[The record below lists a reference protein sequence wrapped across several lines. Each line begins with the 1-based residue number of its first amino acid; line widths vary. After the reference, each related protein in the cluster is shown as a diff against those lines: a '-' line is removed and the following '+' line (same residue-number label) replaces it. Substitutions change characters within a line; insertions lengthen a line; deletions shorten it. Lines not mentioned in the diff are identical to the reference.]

1 MSLLHET
8 PSKSVRR
15 AGDARV
21 LLSADLLSYSVA
33 GTLVVPHFLG
43 EHDHPWLRVLL
54 EEHERFVGKPQR
66 ELEARLREP
75 LPCES
80 PPEKPRL
87 AVQVLGGLR
96 PVHRKTA
103 ASPRPAPALPFGCGG

>member
-1 MSLLHET
+1 MSLLRET

-15 AGDARV
+15 AGDARA

-75 LPCES
+75 LPCGR
-80 PPEKPRL
+80 PPEKLRL
-87 AVQVLGGLR
+87 AVQVLGRLR
-96 PVHRKTA
+96 PIHRKTA
-103 ASPRPAPALPFGCGG
+103 VSSRRGGALLVGGAG